1 MGASSR
7 AGRRAFPP
15 GSHALDPE
23 VRPVIVIRP
32 RARGCERRVG
42 REPRPAPEPL
52 GDDRRAMR
60 PDARDRQCPVSVRA
74 GAGDPPGPDHAGI
87 SLRGAEGGAAGG
99 FMLPGAS
106 VRPRTQR
113 LRGLGVGRDVLNV
126 ERLLGSSWD
135 STLYGKGRGG
145 SMRGK
150 GGSGPGLTS
159 DVAVL
164 DMPVDRRAR
173 YTNAMAA
180 DPEGGRG
187 LRARRMCVGVDGD
200 RDSAVYFPGFG
211 TISSRETF
219 ADTRLTPFS
228 GFLQIC
234 FNP

>member
-52 GDDRRAMR
+52 GDGRRAMR

-99 FMLPGAS
+99 FMFPGAS

-113 LRGLGVGRDVLNV
+113 LRGLGAGRVVLNWLDC
-126 ERLLGSSWD
+126 LLAFN
-135 STLYGKGRGG
+135 TLRDGTGR
-145 SMRGK
+145 
-150 GGSGPGLTS
+150 
-159 DVAVL
+159 
-164 DMPVDRRAR
+164 VDRR
-173 YTNAMAA
+173 
-180 DPEGGRG
+180 GRG
-187 LRARRMCVGVDGD
+187 WMTGTRVRD
-200 RDSAVYFPGFG
+200 RVSPH
-211 TISSRETF
+211 SSSCSTCPSTDEL
-219 ADTRLTPFS
+219 DTRTPWP
-228 GFLQIC
+228 LALRTCAPCRMREDDNAVTPLLRI
-234 FNP
+234 P